1 MTMMFIA
8 LAGLIIIGVPVSF
21 AIGVAS
27 VFGVLA
33 LNVPM
38 VVTVQ
43 RMFSGLDAY
52 TLLAI
57 PFFILAGNL
66 MDYGGIS
73 RRLINLSNAL
83 VGHIRGGL
91 AMVCVL
97 ASMLFGCVSGSA
109 AAACAA
115 IGPVMLPGMK
125 EKDYEPE
132 FSSALISCS
141 GPLGSIIPPS
151 LTMVIYGAS
160 SNASIGKMFLGGY
173 IPGILIGCAI
183 MLLCYFFAVK
193 RNYPAG
199 TKATLR
205 EILHSLRGAIW
216 ALLTAIIIVAGIMS
230 GIFTATEASAVAVFY
245 ALFVG
250 LFVYKE
256 LKIKD
261 LPDIFFRSVVT
272 SATVLFCVATST
284 ILGWVMT
291 RLQIPAMVADWIV
304 STINSKVVFL
314 LLINGIFLV
323 LGCIMD
329 ASPAILLSVPILLPI
344 AESFGIDPVHF
355 GIIVIINLAV
365 GMSTPPVGITLFV
378 TSSLSKV
385 PISKMVRHLVP
396 FWVVQ
401 IAILVLVTY
410 IPALSMWLPNMLM
423 K

>member
-1 MTMMFIA
+1 MTAMFIA
-8 LAGLIIIGVPVSF
+8 LAVLIVIGVPVSF

-27 VFGVLA
+27 LLGVIS
-33 LNVPM
+33 LNVPV

-66 MDYGGIS
+66 MDSGGIS
-73 RRLINLSNAL
+73 RRLIKLSSAL

-115 IGPVMLPGMK
+115 IGPIMLPGMK
-125 EKDYEPE
+125 EKGYEPE
-132 FSSALISCS
+132 FSSALIACS

-173 IPGILIGCAI
+173 IPGIMIGVAI
-183 MLLCYFFAVK
+183 MLLCYYFAVK

-199 TKATLR
+199 KRATAR
-205 EILHSLRGAIW
+205 EVVHTSRDAIW
-216 ALLTAIIIVAGIMS
+216 ALLTAIIIVVGIMS
-230 GIFTATEASAVAVFY
+230 GVFTATEASAVAVIY

-256 LKIKD
+256 LRLKD
-261 LPDIFFRSVVT
+261 LPAIFFRSVVT

-291 RLQIPAMVADWIV
+291 RLQIPAMVAGWIT
-304 STINSKVVFL
+304 STISSKFLFL
-314 LLINGIFLV
+314 LLINVIFLI

-344 AESFGIDPVHF
+344 AESFGINPVHF
-355 GIIVIINLAV
+355 GIIAVINLAV

-378 TSSLSKV
+378 TSSISKL
-385 PISKMVRHLVP
+385 PISKMVKHLVP
-396 FWVVQ
+396 FWIVQ
-401 IAILVLVTY
+401 ITMLILVTY
-410 IPALSMWLPNMLM
+410 IPAISMWLPNMLM